1 MEKYNKD
8 NISKLLL
15 FNELLDKQKQ
25 FIENYK
31 LNEFTNDLDFDNF
44 VSNEENNL
52 PLDKNGFIDFKKI
65 EEDGEI

>member
-1 MEKYNKD
+1 MKKYNRD

-31 LNEFTNDLDFDNF
+31 LNEY
-44 VSNEENNL
+44 
-52 PLDKNGFIDFKKI
+52 IY
-65 EEDGEI
+65 